1 MLCFIVIQYNNSNT
15 KQEDDNRFLL
25 QNWARTLLDQ
35 KQSILS
41 SRQSSQLS
49 FDPNRL
55 FNVEKYNENKLN
67 IED

>member
-1 MLCFIVIQYNNSNT
+1 MTTDFFSKIGQELCSIKNSPFYLRGKAPKENSSSL
-15 KQEDDNRFLL
+15 NR
-25 QNWARTLLDQ
+25 
-35 KQSILS
+35 
-41 SRQSSQLS
+41 SQLS